1 MTKQYSL
8 KYNNLLKHVGRV
20 GWKETIRAQGK
31 NRGKPNSFGN
41 SLIKSLTSLRENL
54 KNAD

>member
-31 NRGKPNSFGN
+31 
-41 SLIKSLTSLRENL
+41 IEENQTRL
-54 KNAD
+54 EIH